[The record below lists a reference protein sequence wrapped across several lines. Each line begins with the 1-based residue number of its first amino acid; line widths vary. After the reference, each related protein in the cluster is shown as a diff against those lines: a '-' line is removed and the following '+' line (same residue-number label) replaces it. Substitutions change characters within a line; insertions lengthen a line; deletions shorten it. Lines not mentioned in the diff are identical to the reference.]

1 MSFDDL
7 IRVASETAPKT
18 IPTGAEKHL
27 KHSISAQTQEKL
39 LKIEPN
45 KAMWMMIDAVN
56 EVNHGSIETI
66 EELILKRMDEARL
79 V

>member
-1 MSFDDL
+1 MTFDDL
-7 IRVASETAPKT
+7 LKAASGAAPKT
-18 IPTGAEKHL
+18 IPPGAEKHL

-39 LKIEPN
+39 LEIEPN
-45 KAMWMMIDAVN
+45 KAIWMMIDAVN

-66 EELILKRMDEARL
+66 EELILKRIDEVRL